1 MLLITSDNSSAL
13 PEKDALRQCE
23 RLGRDRD
30 IPNVRPVQ
38 IRFNFRHSIL
48 QPLYKTD
55 ILKHLYIQSN
65 HQSNTHRYTESKKRT
80 YTHIHVLY
88 SFSRVSVK
96 VQTLLVII
104 ELTRGSLQLIPTDSY
119 VVVDNL
125 QLFSVQR
132 SCPRQR
138 IDGNRHVHIE
148 INEENDKTLH
158 VKYNIFQY

>member
-1 MLLITSDNSSAL
+1 M

-23 RLGRDRD
+23 RLSRDRD
-30 IPNVRPVQ
+30 IPNVRVVQ

-48 QPLYKTD
+48 QPSYETD
-55 ILKHLYIQSN
+55 ILKHLHIQNN
-65 HQSNTHRYTESKKRT
+65 HRSNTHRYTLSQKKRT

-88 SFSRVSVK
+88 SFSHVSVK

-104 ELTRGSLQLIPTDSY
+104 ELTRGSLQFIPTDSY
-119 VVVDNL
+119 IVADNI
-125 QLFSVQR
+125 QLFGVQR
-132 SCPRQR
+132 SCPRQG

-148 INEENDKTLH
+148 INEKNDKTLH